1 VLRELYAWREQRARL
16 ADRPPFKVVAPDVL
30 LALAADSPTTLEDI
44 EDALAS
50 FPRQRDQ
57 AEVVLAAIQRGLV
70 APEPEREQRG
80 KPPSKA
86 TLRLVDK
93 LREWRDG
100 EAKRTGLD
108 PSIILPTKLLER
120 IALAAPTSLVEL
132 AAVDG
137 MRRWRVAKWGAG
149 VVAITSTLA

>member
-1 VLRELYAWREQRARL
+1 M
-16 ADRPPFKVVAPDVL
+16 
-30 LALAADSPTTLEDI
+30 
-44 EDALAS
+44 
-50 FPRQRDQ
+50 
-57 AEVVLAAIQRGLV
+57 
-70 APEPEREQRG
+70 
-80 KPPSKA
+80 
-86 TLRLVDK
+86 RLVEK

-120 IALAAPTSLVEL
+120 VASAAPTSLVEL

-137 MRRWRVAKWGAG
+137 MRRWRVATWGTG